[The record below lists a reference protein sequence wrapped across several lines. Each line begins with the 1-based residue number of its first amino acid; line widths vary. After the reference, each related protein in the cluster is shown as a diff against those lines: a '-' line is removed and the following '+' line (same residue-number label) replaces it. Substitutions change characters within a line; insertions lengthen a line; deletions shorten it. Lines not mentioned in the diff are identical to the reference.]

1 VLRSILLFGLLFQFT
16 ARAQYNV
23 LLSDRDTVK
32 FTDRTGGTA
41 IDSLDLYH
49 AANQTL
55 NPGGVWNHPFG
66 TSGNSYTDVMRSLQ
80 TPISPVGLL
89 QRQFAALPHL
99 GFMYSFGSAGT
110 QFVHMDYQQTFR
122 KGSNLA
128 IAYNR
133 NVSTGFMRN
142 SAFSADRFQ
151 LMFDHA
157 GRKYTNL
164 VYLHFNQAARAL
176 NGGMRTDTLIRDFG
190 LEYTP
195 VFKESAASR
204 IRQFEFGS
212 QHLLN
217 LGNDSLRQHGIAYH
231 NKWSLL
237 NRVYNEQDTIF
248 ALYDTIYVDSLV
260 TRDQYQHARI
270 DNALGYFVKT
280 GSMRAEALLNH
291 GYWKFQN
298 LATNRDTNEVEFQL
312 KLLYK
317 QKNWQIS
324 NAFRLNLLG
333 AAGEFQENLY
343 VSLRQ
348 GRLRHVLRAETGQS
362 LPTPFQRQYLANN
375 HSWKLENLKTQAKTG
390 ISYNLQAPQL
400 SDLNVQLGWQQLKNT
415 YFLIGDTWRND
426 TLKNLNVLSGQVGLT
441 LKWRKLYWQPRV
453 IVTMNPSGFAFAPQ
467 YDLRSRIFINKKL
480 FKAQKLNFII
490 GVDVRYQG
498 TYDLLAYDPTL
509 DLYRLPGPNA
519 AIMQYKSMFKLDFFT
534 GFQIAE
540 FRFYFRFENIDY
552 FWNDQTN
559 RTLTGYPI
567 TPNVIRLGLTWDF
580 FN

>member
-1 VLRSILLFGLLFQFT
+1 
-16 ARAQYNV
+16 
-23 LLSDRDTVK
+23 VK
-32 FTDRTGGTA
+32 FTDRTGA
-41 IDSLDLYH
+41 AEIDSLDLYH

-66 TSGNSYTDVMRSLQ
+66 GSGNSYLDIMSSLQ
-80 TPISPVGLL
+80 TPIRPLGQLS
-89 QRQFAALPHL
+89 RKFAALPHL

-128 IAYNR
+128 IAYDR
-133 NVSTGFMRN
+133 NVSKGFMRN
-142 SAFSADRFQ
+142 SAFANDRFQ

-157 GRKYTNL
+157 GRKYSNL
-164 VYLHFNQAARAL
+164 VYLHFNQSTRAL
-176 NGGMRTDTLIRDFG
+176 NGGITTDTLIQDFG

-195 VFKESAASR
+195 VFKENASSR

-237 NRVYNEQDTIF
+237 NRVYTEQDTVF
-248 ALYDTIYVDSLV
+248 AIYDNVYIDSFE

-270 DNALGYFVKT
+270 DNALGYFLKT
-280 GSMRAEALLNH
+280 GSLSAEALINH

-312 KLLYK
+312 NLAYK
-317 QKNWQIS
+317 QKNWQVY

-333 AAGEFQENLY
+333 ATGEFQENLHI
-343 VSLRQ
+343 SLRQ
-348 GRLRHVLRAETGQS
+348 GSWKHQLRVETGQS

-375 HSWKLENLKTQAKTG
+375 HSWKLENLKTQGKTG
-390 ISYNLQAPQL
+390 IFYGLQAATKFE
-400 SDLNVQLGWQQLKNT
+400 LNVQLGWQQLKNT

-426 TLKNLNVLSGQVGLT
+426 TLTTLNLLSGQIGGT
-441 LKWRKLYWQPRV
+441 LKWRKLYWQPRI
-453 IVTMNPSGFAFAPQ
+453 IVTANPSGFAFAPQ

-490 GVDVRYQG
+490 GADVRYQG
-498 TYDLLAYDPTL
+498 PYKLLTYDPTL
-509 DLYRLPGPNA
+509 DLYRLPQSGA
-519 AIMQYKSMFKLDFFT
+519 AITQYQQMFELDMFM

-559 RTLTGYPI
+559 RTLTAYPI
-567 TPNVIRLGLTWDF
+567 TPNVIRIGLTWDF